1 MKTGHGHLSNKKSF
15 LAIPK
20 HLFEEEGFVIQ
31 FPFDID
37 KETGKHGSLT
47 NIFSC
52 WNGMVGSG
60 LIFIPW
66 AFNEAGILLGIILT
80 LIAFAISFTTQYFVM
95 KSAGNDND
103 YTETLKKTFG
113 IRGW

>member
-1 MKTGHGHLSNKKSF
+1 
-15 LAIPK
+15 
-20 HLFEEEGFVIQ
+20 VIQ
-31 FPFDID
+31 IPFDID

-66 AFNEAGILLGIILT
+66 AFNEAGILLGILLT
-80 LIAFAISFTTQYFVM
+80 LLAFAISFTT
-95 KSAGNDND
+95 
-103 YTETLKKTFG
+103 
-113 IRGW
+113 